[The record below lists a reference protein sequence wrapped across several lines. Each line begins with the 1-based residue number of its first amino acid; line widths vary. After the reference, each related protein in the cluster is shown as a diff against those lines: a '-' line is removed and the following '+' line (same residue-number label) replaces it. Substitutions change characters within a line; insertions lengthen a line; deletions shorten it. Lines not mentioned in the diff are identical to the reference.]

1 MFSDTKLIQSILLP
15 SLLGILFF
23 VQGCMMPGAS
33 MLNEVPLNSVQ
44 IEVLDQEDN
53 PVQGAQVEASNGR
66 QTTTNANGIASLR
79 FGSIGV
85 HNISVY
91 ADDYMPN
98 NLVVTMPTDNGSTIT
113 ARLTTEVEIGTM
125 SFGGMNM
132 GANMYP
138 MMFNYLFTGYGY
150 ELEVEDYSEGG
161 WTKWQISDE
170 GGEVGTVMKKGFLKE
185 LENGEQWWQ
194 IVMYDEE
201 NEEAVY
207 VSEVLFSED
216 RQQIVRM
223 REKMGDSEAQEKP
236 VSEGWYSQPQKL
248 TEESI
253 EGATTERGIDVTVPK
268 GNFITDL
275 IDFGVAPE
283 ISLKLWRATSAEVPG
298 GVVKS
303 STTEGEEVIS
313 NLELV
318 DYGTDAQTMLNSF

>member
-1 MFSDTKLIQSILLP
+1 MFLDTKLIQTTFLF
-15 SLLGILFF
+15 SLLGMLFF
-23 VQGCMMPGAS
+23 VSGCMMPGVS

-44 IEVLDQEDN
+44 VEVLDQEGN
-53 PVQGAQVEASNGR
+53 PIQGAQVEASNGR
-66 QTTTNANGIASLR
+66 QTTTDVNGVATLR
-79 FGSIGV
+79 FGTLGI

-91 ADDYMPN
+91 ADNYMPN
-98 NLVVTMPTDNGSTIT
+98 NLVVTMPTDNGSTVT
-113 ARLTTEVEIGTM
+113 ARLTTEVEIGTVN
-125 SFGGMNM
+125 FGAMNF
-132 GANMYP
+132 GANIYP

-150 ELEVEDYSEGG
+150 ELEVEDYPEGG
-161 WTKWQISDE
+161 WTKWQISGED
-170 GGEVGTVMKKGFLKE
+170 GEVGTIMRKGLLKE
-185 LENGEQWWQ
+185 LENGQQWWQ

-201 NEEAVY
+201 NNGPVY
-207 VSEVLFSED
+207 ISEVLFSED

-253 EGATTERGIDVTVPK
+253 EGATTERGIEVNVPK
-268 GNFITDL
+268 GNFTADL

-303 STTEGEEVIS
+303 ATMEGEEVIS
-313 NLELV
+313 LLELV
-318 DYGTDAQTMLNSF
+318 DYGTNAETMLNSF